1 MRKQTGFT
9 LIELVLVIVIIGI
22 LAAFALPRFTDLSS
36 DARRAALQ
44 GLGGGVRAGAALAHA
59 QQLASGAA
67 SNATLTVEGQ
77 SIVLTNGYPDLA
89 TIDDMLVDLTGFTYD
104 GAGTFTK
111 TGTTA
116 NCTLGYALSVGG
128 AFPLVTLTSSGC

>member
-44 GLGGGVRAGAALAHA
+44 GLAGGVRAGAALAHA
-59 QQLASGAA
+59 QQLATGAGSA
-67 SNATLTVEGQ
+67 ATLTIEGQ
-77 SIVLTNGYPDLA
+77 SITLVNGYPNLA
-89 TIDDMLVDLTGFTYD
+89 NIDDMMVDLTGFTYD

-111 TGTTA
+111 TGTTS
-116 NCTLGYALSVGG
+116 NCTVGYAESVAG
-128 AFPLVTLTSSGC
+128 AFPVVTLTSSGC